1 MEETNNI
8 EKTIKLPR
16 IWEIDFVRGLLIFLM
31 IMDHFF
37 YDWAYLLR
45 DFMGHSYP
53 YPEWFINLSSFSVE
67 YWNSPIRI
75 GVRFA
80 VLALFFIVCGI
91 SCNLSKNNLKRG
103 IIILSL
109 GILISIGSYIVGAI
123 IHQEIGII
131 FGVLSTYGVS
141 ILIYWSSKKLF
152 IHLSKNNQAW
162 KYFALALGIIFVF
175 IGVFIGF
182 YNNPPY
188 DSKLTWENFIPIII
202 GSRGYGL
209 DWLGLFPAIGYLFIG
224 GFIGELLYT
233 TELRRKR
240 IRFDEKMNKY
250 TLPIIFCG
258 KHCGIIYIL
267 HQPIVI
273 AILVVILLCSGFYFK
288 I

>member
-182 YNNPPY
+182 YNNPQ
-188 DSKLTWENFIPIII
+188 I
-202 GSRGYGL
+202 GRASCR
-209 DWLGLFPAIGYLFIG
+209 
-224 GFIGELLYT
+224 E
-233 TELRRKR
+233 R
-240 IRFDEKMNKY
+240 
-250 TLPIIFCG
+250 
-258 KHCGIIYIL
+258 
-267 HQPIVI
+267 V
-273 AILVVILLCSGFYFK
+273 
-288 I
+288 